1 MGYAEET
8 MEEEKETCPACARHT
23 MRSEETK
30 KDLMVRLKR
39 AEGQI
44 RGIEKMV
51 EDDLYCPDILIQVSA
66 VTSALNSFNKVL
78 MAEHIRGCVAED
90 LKEGKTESIDEF
102 VKVVQKRMK

>member
-1 MGYAEET
+1 
-8 MEEEKETCPACARHT
+8 

-102 VKVVQKRMK
+102 VKVVQKLMK